1 MSLIVHFKG
10 EAESHPAMLVFDV
23 SVGEDWVWNENFIII
38 TRKHKD
44 EITEKIVIPMT
55 AIDYFI
61 ERPKSI
67 MKKKEGGDNN
77 DGRGN

>member
-10 EAESHPAMLVFDV
+10 EAESHPAMLVFEK
-23 SVGEDWVWNENFIII
+23 SAGEEWMWNTNFIIVI
-38 TRKHKD
+38 RTHNGKFVER
-44 EITEKIVIPMT
+44 IVIPMT

-67 MKKKEGGDNN
+67 MEKKEGGDNN
-77 DGRGN
+77 DG